1 MSLRSLLPIGRAFE
15 PSGLREGRFRP
26 ADPGLVPDFSRG
38 PRGDR
43 GWDGGGDAETR
54 RGSAADARSSA
65 GDVVVGEAHL
75 QVGRGWRVGPVR
87 RRLPAWLEQFI
98 LALIRPGNRRRSTRE
113 VQGEFRLESVKV
125 AKNDLVTSDV
135 EMVVISSSRPRG
147 MSASCRARLMA
158 LWWSPV
164 AKRLGRWGK
173 RTDAS

>member
-26 ADPGLVPDFSRG
+26 AEPGLVPDFSRG
-38 PRGDR
+38 PRADR
-43 GWDGGGDAETR
+43 GWDGGGEGETR
-54 RGSAADARSSA
+54 REGEVGVCLSEAGVSA
-65 GDVVVGEAHL
+65 GEAASQPGPVRGES
-75 QVGRGWRVGPVR
+75 RVR
-87 RRLPAWLEQFI
+87 RRLPSWLEQLI
-98 LALIRPGNRRRSTRE
+98 LALIRPGNRRRRTRE

-135 EMVVISSSRPRG
+135 EMVAISSSRPRG
-147 MSASCRARLMA
+147 MSASCRARLLA

-173 RTDAS
+173 RTDES